1 MCFKARILSLCMM
14 RSTCRSSFKC
24 LMESWRVDIRAMAD
38 WFSVAEETC
47 VSKTSLFSAVS
58 GTVILELSSLSSKKG
73 EKKEVPQSI
82 VELQISI
89 NLSNFLTHKH
99 CTMWT
104 SLFQGIIEFQWTSL
118 FLLPSLLLLV
128 IQSSKYHFRRKHEC
142 LNPW

>member
-1 MCFKARILSLCMM
+1 
-14 RSTCRSSFKC
+14 
-24 LMESWRVDIRAMAD
+24 MAD

-99 CTMWT
+99 CTM
-104 SLFQGIIEFQWTSL
+104 
-118 FLLPSLLLLV
+118 
-128 IQSSKYHFRRKHEC
+128 
-142 LNPW
+142 